1 MSLIKKIS
9 KSIDASID
17 DFCSAIATKFDLNK
31 DELVNLW
38 LENGGSKK
46 SKTVKKRSAYVN
58 YSAAIRS
65 VILDE
70 NPDITFGEISK
81 ETSKRWK
88 NLSDDEKEQY
98 KSKDSDLV
106 EPSAPKKNKTA
117 TKKKPVKDSNDLS
130 SKKVT
135 ELKEMCKEKG
145 LPVKGTKQELIDRL
159 SEKPSSDDNS
169 DAESSVHSPT
179 LSENGSDVSSLSG
192 GSVDGSEAA
201 VDDEQE
207 SNAEKPELNYSN
219 MTLVQLRELC
229 KEKGIAT
236 KGNKNELIHRLMA

>member
-17 DFCSAIATKFDLNK
+17 DFCSAIATKYDLDK
-31 DELVNLW
+31 DELMNLW

-106 EPSAPKKNKTA
+106 EPSAPKKTKTA
-117 TKKKPVKDSNDLS
+117 IKKKPAKDRNNDLS

-135 ELKEMCKEKG
+135 ELKEMCKDKG

-159 SEKPSSDDNS
+159 SEKHSSDDS
-169 DAESSVHSPT
+169 DAESSVGSPT
-179 LSENGSDVSSLSG
+179 HSENGSDMSSLSG